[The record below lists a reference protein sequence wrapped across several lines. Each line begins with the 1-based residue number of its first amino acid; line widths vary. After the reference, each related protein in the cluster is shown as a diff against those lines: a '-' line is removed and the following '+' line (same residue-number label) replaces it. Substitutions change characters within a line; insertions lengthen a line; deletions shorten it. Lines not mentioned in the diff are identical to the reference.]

1 FSGVLAL
8 DVLRA
13 LLQLQDR
20 LAAVTAW
27 APRSGRNVTLRDVCY
42 APLNPSEPG
51 VGDCAVSSVT
61 QYFQNN
67 GSHLALSA
75 WHQDG
80 KEQGTVDWHDH
91 LIYCVN
97 SPLSFKDITA
107 LELSCMAE
115 YGGP

>member
-1 FSGVLAL
+1 FSGLLTQEVLLAL
-8 DVLRA
+8 LE
-13 LLQLQDR
+13 LQDE
-20 LAAVTAW
+20 LAGIRVW
-27 APRSGRNVTLRDVCY
+27 AAGEGRNVTLQDVCY
-42 APLNPSEPG
+42 APLNPAAPG

-67 GSHLALSA
+67 RSRLALTA
-75 WHQDG
+75 WQQDS
-80 KEQGTVDWHDH
+80 KPQGTVDWHDH

>member
-1 FSGVLAL
+1 FSGVLAQ
-8 DVLRA
+8 DVLLA
-13 LLQLQDR
+13 LLELQDR
-20 LAAVTAW
+20 LAATTARV
-27 APRSGRNVTLRDVCY
+27 AGRNVTLQDVCY
-42 APLNPSEPG
+42 APLNPAAPG
-51 VGDCAVSSVT
+51 AGDCAVSSVT

-67 GSHLALSA
+67 RSRLALSA
-75 WHQDG
+75 WQQDG
-80 KEQGTVDWHDH
+80 KHQGTVDWHDH